1 MLPGIAPAVNLTR
14 LRAYFGEWK
23 TAVPASAAH
32 TFSSVALGA
41 AAKNRKLVVAL
52 EAGAGATRTSTSITV
67 GGVAMSRVIRASDS
81 AQTNL
86 AEIWELNTGGT
97 AVESATVADVIVT
110 TSATMSDG
118 INIATWSLHNC
129 GTLFDSDRNY
139 STGTGASPYSLSG
152 VDFLEGGF
160 VVAVGGAAGAVAFG
174 VDLGLTKVTT
184 GNWFFIAA
192 LHPTPAAAGQTM
204 SMSWSS
210 GSPAQRRLAFAAW
223 RGF

>member
-1 MLPGIAPAVNLTR
+1 MLPGIAPAVNLTG

-23 TAVPASAAH
+23 GAVPSASAH

-41 AAKNRKLVVAL
+41 AAGNRKLVVAL

-97 AVESATVADVIVT
+97 VVESATVADVIVT

-118 INIATWSLHNC
+118 MNIATWSLHNC
-129 GTLFDSDRNY
+129 GTLFDSGRNY

-152 VDFLEGGF
+152 VDFPARGF
-160 VVAVGGAAGAVAFG
+160 VVAVGGAAGDVAFD
-174 VDLGLTKVTT
+174 VNLGLIKVTT

-192 LHPTPAAAGQTM
+192 LHPTAAATGQTM
-204 SMSWSS
+204 NMSWSS

-223 RGF
+223 SGF